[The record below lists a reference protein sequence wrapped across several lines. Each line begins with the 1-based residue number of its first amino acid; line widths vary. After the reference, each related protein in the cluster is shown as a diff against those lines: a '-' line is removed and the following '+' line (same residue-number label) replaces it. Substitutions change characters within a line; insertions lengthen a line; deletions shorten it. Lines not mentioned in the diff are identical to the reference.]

1 MALGEK
7 TGMEDSAH
15 TNKVN
20 FSKDP
25 EGQMELPDKQA
36 VPEYVGK
43 GKFSHRVLTPLLTV
57 GLPRVDR

>member
-15 TNKVN
+15 TNKVA

-25 EGQMELPDKQA
+25 EGQMELPEKQA

-43 GKFSHRVLTPLLTV
+43 GKSPCGHQLTLLTLRLV
-57 GLPRVDR
+57 QDDR